1 MSATNPIYQQDGL
14 YNLLPAI
21 YRNRDAELGFRLRA
35 LLRGI
40 GLQAQQLSADIEQQY
55 ENWFIETCED
65 ARVPYF
71 AALVALDLGPTLP
84 ASEDRAAAGSD
95 ATWRRREVADAI
107 ADRRRKGTF
116 SVLEQLAFDATGWQA
131 RAVEYGAELLQT
143 RSLRFPG
150 VGLRSLLDLHDG
162 DALDVLGTP
171 PATAAPLADVR
182 SLSSH
187 RTPGT
192 GGPGEIAVWLWR
204 LVADAI
210 VQAPARIGAEPN
222 RFSFDQLGRQAAL
235 AIAPTPRAVG
245 KIPVLDLDVP
255 APITRAELARRIED
269 YYGPGLSL
277 CVYRDGTP
285 IPRSRIVVRDLAG
298 WHAPAPGEV
307 AIDPER
313 GRIAFPSREE
323 PDGSVTV
330 SYSRLIVG
338 PIGGG
343 AYART
348 PAATPTGSG
357 VYAVAAGAAGEAG
370 AGAGLHTS
378 IREALNAWR
387 EDREKPGG
395 PAAAVIEIRD
405 DGVYEEWLTIELYAG
420 EQLVIRA
427 AQGCRPALIPVDDR
441 EDYPDR
447 LLVTGHPGAEPS
459 KKPRRGDRKQAE
471 PPTAASPAPSA
482 GATVLAGST
491 AEPPLAELPRL
502 TLDGIWIGGGP
513 VDLRGQFGAVRIT
526 HSTLVPA
533 SGTTHLDADHDA
545 KAASLVVKAMPCR
558 ISIASSVVGRI
569 EVESP
574 EAGHDPL
581 PLHASDSVL
590 DASRI
595 TGRAVS
601 GADERR
607 AFVSLGLERVT
618 VLGGA
623 DVHDVSLVE
632 NSLVTGPLLCERRQ
646 TGRVRFSYFA
656 PGSRTPRP
664 TRCQPDTIRADVQA
678 TFERG
683 EIPIGHLQRALAEA
697 TARVIP
703 RFDARVFGEPAY
715 ARLALDNAEE
725 ILRGADDEGE
735 PGVYHNLWQAL
746 GVADLRAR
754 LLEFSPA
761 GIGIGIRFA
770 S

>member
-1 MSATNPIYQQDGL
+1 MSVSNPIYQQDGL

-35 LLRGI
+35 LLRGV

-65 ARVPYF
+65 AMVPYF

-84 ASEDRAAAGSD
+84 ASDDPAAAGSD

-143 RSLRFPG
+143 RSLRLPSVG
-150 VGLRSLLDLHDG
+150 VRSLLDLRDG

-171 PATAAPLADVR
+171 LSSAAPLADVR

-192 GGPGEIAVWLWR
+192 GGPGQVAVWLWR
-204 LVADAI
+204 LVADA
-210 VQAPARIGAEPN
+210 VVKAPARIGAEPN
-222 RFSFDQLGRQAAL
+222 RFSFDQLGREAAL
-235 AIAPTPRAVG
+235 AIAPTQRTAGTV
-245 KIPVLDLDVP
+245 PVLDLDVP
-255 APITRAELARRIED
+255 APITRAELTRRIED

-277 CVYRDGTP
+277 CVYRGGKP
-285 IPRSRIVVRDLAG
+285 IPRDRIVVHDLVR

-313 GRIAFPSREE
+313 GRITFPSREA
-323 PDGSVTV
+323 PGDGVSVT
-330 SYSRLIVG
+330 YFRLIVG

-343 AYART
+343 AYARM
-348 PAATPTGSG
+348 PAASPTGSV
-357 VYAVAAGAAGEAG
+357 VYPVAAGAADDTTRPAG
-370 AGAGLHTS
+370 AGVHAS
-378 IREALNAWR
+378 IRDALGAWR
-387 EDREKPGG
+387 SDREKPGG
-395 PAAAVIEIRD
+395 PTAAVIEIRD
-405 DGVYEEWLTIELYAG
+405 SRVYEERLTIELHAG

-427 AQGCRPALIPVDDR
+427 AEGCRPLVIPVADR

-447 LLVTGHPGAEPS
+447 FLVTGHPGVEPS
-459 KKPRRGDRKQAE
+459 KKPRRGASKQPE
-471 PPTAASPAPSA
+471 PATAPAA
-482 GATVLAGST
+482 ST
-491 AEPPLAELPRL
+491 AEPPPAGLPRL

-513 VDLRGQFGAVRIT
+513 LDLRGQFGSVAIS
-526 HSTLVPA
+526 HCTLVPA
-533 SGTTHLDADHDA
+533 SGERHLEADRDRHA
-545 KAASLVVKAMPCR
+545 PSLLVHAMPCP

-569 EVESP
+569 EVDSP
-574 EAGHDPL
+574 EVGHDPL
-581 PLHASDSVL
+581 PLQVSDSVL

-595 TGRAVS
+595 DGRAVS
-601 GADERR
+601 GADQLR
-607 AFVSLGLERVT
+607 AFVSLGLQRVT

-632 NSLVTGPLLCERRQ
+632 NSLVTGHLLCERRQ
-646 TGRVRFSYFA
+646 TGSVRFSYFA

-664 TRCQPDTIRADVQA
+664 TRCQPGTIRASVHA
-678 TFERG
+678 ACEGG
-683 EIPIGHLQRALAEA
+683 EIPIDQLQRALAEA
-697 TARVIP
+697 TARMTP
-703 RFDARVFGEPAY
+703 RFDARVFGEPGY
-715 ARLALDNAEE
+715 ARLALDNAHE

-735 PGVYHNLWQAL
+735 LGVYHNLWQAL
-746 GVADLRAR
+746 AVADLRAR
-754 LLEFSPA
+754 LREFSPA
-761 GIGIGIRFA
+761 GIGVDVRFA